1 MKTWV
6 YVDHFQG
13 AALPA
18 SWEAIGLGKTLGP
31 VTALVF
37 GSGVE
42 ALANTAFEY
51 GADEV
56 LLADDASLT
65 DYRAE
70 IFAATLSAAAG
81 TQKPD
86 LLLFPTTSRTRELAA
101 MVAMD
106 LNTGVMVDVTALE
119 AKGDEIIITRPVYA
133 GKIFTK
139 ESCSA

>member
-6 YVDHFQG
+6 YIDHFQG

-42 ALANTAFEY
+42 ALAKTAFEY

-56 LLADDASLT
+56 PGNWPRWSPL
-65 DYRAE
+65 
-70 IFAATLSAAAG
+70 I
-81 TQKPD
+81 
-86 LLLFPTTSRTRELAA
+86 SRPA
-101 MVAMD
+101 
-106 LNTGVMVDVTALE
+106 
-119 AKGDEIIITRPVYA
+119 
-133 GKIFTK
+133 
-139 ESCSA
+139 